1 MAFDDTT
8 LSQTHTITRLS
19 IQSNTQISAKATNV
33 ISKLSATREKDSSN
47 TETNTS
53 AKPPLIILRAQS
65 RWASKLISI
74 IEIAKRNL
82 AESPPPTATTNGSG
96 SSSGNGIE
104 IFQYSSLSSEMVEI
118 ERRKPKS
125 KGLGGAPLPEGE
137 GEGEG
142 EGSDDEGAFQ
152 TMGASAAAAAADGE
166 DEGGMKKRA
175 VPVLTVYLAGRPV
188 KALRSEFGWVY
199 GFFFSTSLHPLRVG
213 FSWASLLIFFFVV
226 SRRAVEEVVVVRER
240 SEVVARGAWRSCSGE

>member
-33 ISKLSATREKDSSN
+33 ISKLSSTQEDP
-47 TETNTS
+47 T
-53 AKPPLIILRAQS
+53 KPPLVILRAQS

-74 IEIAKRNL
+74 VEIAKRNL
-82 AESPPPTATTNGSG
+82 AESPPPPTTTNGS
-96 SSSGNGIE
+96 SGIE

-118 ERRKPKS
+118 ERRKSKPKG
-125 KGLGGAPLPEGE
+125 GLGGAPLP
-137 GEGEG
+137 EGEG

-152 TMGASAAAAAADGE
+152 TMGASSAAAAGDGE

-188 KALRSEFGWVY
+188 KALRSEFGWV
-199 GFFFSTSLHPLRVG
+199 F
-213 FSWASLLIFFFVV
+213 
-226 SRRAVEEVVVVRER
+226 
-240 SEVVARGAWRSCSGE
+240 

>member
-1 MAFDDTT
+1 MAFDDAT
-8 LSQTHTITRLS
+8 LSETHTITRLS

-33 ISKLSATREKDSSN
+33 ISKLSSSQDSTTNPDSN
-47 TETNTS
+47 

-74 IEIAKRNL
+74 VEIAKRNL
-82 AESPPPTATTNGSG
+82 ESPDSG
-96 SSSGNGIE
+96 IK

-118 ERRKPKS
+118 ERKPKT
-125 KGLGGAPLPEGE
+125 KGLGAPLP
-137 GEGEG
+137 EG

-152 TMGASAAAAAADGE
+152 TMGASAPTASSGQ

-188 KALRSEFGWVY
+188 KALRSEFGWV
-199 GFFFSTSLHPLRVG
+199 
-213 FSWASLLIFFFVV
+213 
-226 SRRAVEEVVVVRER
+226 
-240 SEVVARGAWRSCSGE
+240 

>member
-1 MAFDDTT
+1 MAFDDAA
-8 LSQTHTITRLS
+8 LSETHTITRLS

-33 ISKLSATREKDSSN
+33 ISKLSPTTQEKDSSK
-47 TETNTS
+47 TDTDTN

-74 IEIAKRNL
+74 VEIAKRNL
-82 AESPPPTATTNGSG
+82 ESPDSG
-96 SSSGNGIE
+96 IK

-118 ERRKPKS
+118 ERKPKT
-125 KGLGGAPLPEGE
+125 KGLGAPLP
-137 GEGEG
+137 EG

-152 TMGASAAAAAADGE
+152 TMGASAPTASSGQ

-188 KALRSEFGWVY
+188 KALRSEFGWV
-199 GFFFSTSLHPLRVG
+199 
-213 FSWASLLIFFFVV
+213 
-226 SRRAVEEVVVVRER
+226 
-240 SEVVARGAWRSCSGE
+240 

>member
-33 ISKLSATREKDSSN
+33 ISKLSSTQEDP
-47 TETNTS
+47 T
-53 AKPPLIILRAQS
+53 KPPLVILRAQS

-74 IEIAKRNL
+74 VEIAKRNL
-82 AESPPPTATTNGSG
+82 AESPPPPTTTNGS
-96 SSSGNGIE
+96 SGIE
-104 IFQYSSLSSEMVEI
+104 IFQYSSLSSEIVEI
-118 ERRKPKS
+118 ERKPKPKP
-125 KGLGGAPLPEGE
+125 KGGLGAPLPE

-152 TMGASAAAAAADGE
+152 TMGASSAAADVE

-175 VPVLTVYLAGRPV
+175 VPVLTVYLVGRPV
-188 KALRSEFGWVY
+188 KALRSEFGWV
-199 GFFFSTSLHPLRVG
+199 F
-213 FSWASLLIFFFVV
+213 
-226 SRRAVEEVVVVRER
+226 
-240 SEVVARGAWRSCSGE
+240 

>member
-33 ISKLSATREKDSSN
+33 ISKLSSTQEDP
-47 TETNTS
+47 T
-53 AKPPLIILRAQS
+53 KPPLVILRAQS

-74 IEIAKRNL
+74 VEIAKRNL
-82 AESPPPTATTNGSG
+82 AESTTTND
-96 SSSGNGIE
+96 SSSGSGIE

-118 ERRKPKS
+118 ERRKSKPKG
-125 KGLGGAPLPEGE
+125 GLGGAPLP
-137 GEGEG
+137 EGEG

-152 TMGASAAAAAADGE
+152 TMGASSAAAAGDGE

-175 VPVLTVYLAGRPV
+175 VPVLTVYLVGRPV
-188 KALRSEFGWVY
+188 KALRSEFGWV
-199 GFFFSTSLHPLRVG
+199 F
-213 FSWASLLIFFFVV
+213 
-226 SRRAVEEVVVVRER
+226 
-240 SEVVARGAWRSCSGE
+240 